1 MIIDKIENDKLY
13 SGINSKIGQA
23 FDYINKTN
31 LSQIP
36 LGKHEIDGDEV
47 FALVNEYETKDKGES
62 KFEGHHKYIDLQY
75 IVSGNEFIGI
85 TTLTNQIPVET
96 NDENDYDLYELDS
109 DLIKFDSGMFMIFF
123 PDDLHMPGISLN
135 QVSKIRKVVIKIK
148 V

>member
-1 MIIDKIENDKLY
+1 MIIDKIENAKLY

-23 FDYINKTN
+23 FDYINKTD

-36 LGKHEIDGDEV
+36 LGKHEIDSDEV
-47 FALVNEYETKDKGES
+47 FALVQEYETKDKDES

-75 IVSGNEFIGI
+75 IVSGNECIGI

-123 PDDLHMPGISLN
+123 PDDLHMPGINLN
-135 QVSKIRKVVIKIK
+135 QVSKIRKIVIKIK